1 MHRPC
6 PRDGMESWKTQV
18 DLPELSKIEEGQK
31 VGGVEVSMER
41 MTKRNSDGKGCIPC
55 HWKESAE
62 AVDKG
67 QERLAEIEDI
77 LGDTYDLDRLREL
90 VEADKAGRCFVSA
103 VKIGDHVF
111 DVGEGTI
118 DEWEVTGIS
127 IGDACL
133 ELYGNEIVEY
143 DDEVIVTAKGVT
155 VYGKMQFPVYSID
168 EDVYRTQEAA
178 EAALAKEEGQ
188 CDVK

>member
-1 MHRPC
+1 MR
-6 PRDGMESWKTQV
+6 
-18 DLPELSKIEEGQK
+18 
-31 VGGVEVSMER
+31 
-41 MTKRNSDGKGCIPC
+41 
-55 HWKESAE
+55 
-62 AVDKG
+62 
-67 QERLAEIEDI
+67 
-77 LGDTYDLDRLREL
+77 LGDLDQLMDQVVRKKADWNNRKYMEGFNDCILRVRSMIHSAKTIDPESLPIVQELRKERDQLREIIGWDHDLNHLQKL
-90 VEADKAGRCFVSA
+90 VEADRDGRNFVSA

-127 IGDACL
+127 VGDACL

-155 VYGKMQFPVYSID
+155 VYGKMQFPVSSID

-178 EAALAKEEGQ
+178 EAALAKEEEQ
-188 CDVK
+188 CNVK